1 MTNAVFNIYLCG
13 GVGIKVGN
21 LFSAVSRQSRH
32 VDQIVALDSSN
43 ANKAVDDCFP
53 IERLEGAEGSGSD
66 KRANMHLYKPFV
78 KQVLSK
84 YPPNKLNIV
93 VFTGSGG
100 TGSGIGPHVMRE
112 FLEAGIPALAMVIG
126 DDSSMKEL
134 DNTVSTLRSLAAQ
147 TKLGVP
153 VCFTYH
159 LNRPELTHS
168 AVNQQVVQSIDSALL
183 ALNLD
188 NVSIDYADISNLFF
202 FSRVVNA
209 DPILT
214 QMTFLTDTDLDKYD
228 RQPIAAIS
236 VFAKEDDMRAP
247 FPGLM
252 YRKAGT
258 FSEANAGFEESCHV
272 VLDHGSTL
280 AELETMMES
289 HKKRTDGIGSRFK
302 VQKSAIMDGADDDG
316 MFC

>member
-1 MTNAVFNIYLCG
+1 MSEKAFNIYLCG
-13 GVGIKVGN
+13 GVSVKIGN
-21 LFSAVSRQSRH
+21 MYMAEAKHSRYL
-32 VDQIVALDSSN
+32 DKIVALDSST
-43 ANKAVDDCFP
+43 ANKAVDDMFP
-53 IERLEGAEGSGSD
+53 IERLEGTEGSGSD
-66 KRANMHLYKPFV
+66 KRANMHLYKAFV
-78 KQVLSK
+78 KQVLAA

-100 TGSGIGPHVMRE
+100 TGSGLGPHVMRE
-112 FLEAGIPALAMVIG
+112 LLEQGIPALAIVIG

-159 LNRPELTHS
+159 LNKPNVALS
-168 AVNQQVVQSIDSALL
+168 AINRQVVQSIDSAMLT
-183 ALNLD
+183 LNLD
-188 NVSIDYADISNLFF
+188 NESIDYADVTNLFF
-202 FSRVVNA
+202 FNKVVNA

-214 QMTFLTDTDLDKYD
+214 QMTFMTDEDLEKYD

-236 VFAKEDDMRAP
+236 VFSEEDDIRSP
-247 FPGLM
+247 FPALM
-252 YRKAGT
+252 YRKAGVFGET
-258 FSEANAGFEESCHV
+258 NSGYVQSCHA

-280 AELETMMES
+280 AELETMMEG
-289 HKKRTDGIGSRFK
+289 HKKRTDAIGSRYK
-302 VQKSAIMDGADDDG
+302 AQKSTVTDGADDDG